1 MEQCLVFCR
10 TNFDCDNLEK
20 FLNGLGGGGGGRW
33 AGRRES
39 GKENPY
45 SCCVLAGARST
56 DQRRE
61 ALQVPF
67 SAIFF
72 YLSVLSR
79 LWTAQMQGVSRYETV
94 FLDTQCHRGRRQSGP
109 TGYGMPNE
117 H

>member
-20 FLNGLGGGGGGRW
+20 FLNGLGGGGGRW

-72 YLSVLSR
+72 YLSVLS
-79 LWTAQMQGVSRYETV
+79 
-94 FLDTQCHRGRRQSGP
+94 
-109 TGYGMPNE
+109 
-117 H
+117 

>member
-1 MEQCLVFCR
+1 MCVALHRMEQCLVFCR

-20 FLNGLGGGGGGRW
+20 FLNSLGGGGGGRW

-61 ALQVPF
+61 ALQVPLLCSLCELIEIPSF
-67 SAIFF
+67 GDRSLI
-72 YLSVLSR
+72 
-79 LWTAQMQGVSRYETV
+79 
-94 FLDTQCHRGRRQSGP
+94 
-109 TGYGMPNE
+109 
-117 H
+117 